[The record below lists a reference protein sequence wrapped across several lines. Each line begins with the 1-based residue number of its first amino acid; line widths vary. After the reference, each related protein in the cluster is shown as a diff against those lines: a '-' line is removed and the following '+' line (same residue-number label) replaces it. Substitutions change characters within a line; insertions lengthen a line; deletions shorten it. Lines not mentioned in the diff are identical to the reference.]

1 MVPICYTF
9 YLFTFICS
17 GGALV
22 KKSLFQTKR
31 EDWSFVIP
39 ATLVFA
45 LGLLVTGWDFVLV
58 QGMIYRFDIVNLVGL
73 ALFAVGVFIRLM
85 ARRTLGR
92 YFSHCLRM
100 LQKPELI
107 KHGIYKHV
115 RHPAYLGSLLLSPG
129 IPLIFS
135 SLYGF
140 FLMLGLIPCFLYRIR
155 IEESMLLEKFRNEY
169 REYMKKTKKMIPY
182 IY

>member
-1 MVPICYTF
+1 M
-9 YLFTFICS
+9 
-17 GGALV
+17 

-31 EDWSFVIP
+31 EDWGFVIP
-39 ATLVFA
+39 ATLVFS
-45 LGLLVTGWDFVLV
+45 LGLLATGWDFVFV
-58 QGMIYRFDIVNLVGL
+58 QRMIYRFDIMNLVGL
-73 ALFAVGVFIRLM
+73 AIFVVGVFLRLM
-85 ARRTLGR
+85 ARRTLGK
-92 YFSHCLRM
+92 YFSHGLRT

-115 RHPAYLGSLLLSPG
+115 RHPANLGSLLLGPG

-140 FLMLGLIPCFLYRIR
+140 FVMLGLIPCFLYRIR
-155 IEESMLLEKFRNEY
+155 IEERMLLEKFGNEY
-169 REYMKKTKKMIPY
+169 MEYMKKTRKIIPY